1 MPRRL
6 PFSRRLRTAARWP
19 HGLALTSWRYMWRT
33 TPLHRSE
40 VPGALPLD
48 GPPPLPEGVADDA
61 VQHPSDGAGALF
73 HRVYRA
79 LIRQSRMGAEEL
91 VACIAADPD
100 RVAPS
105 EFASFTKVAGEPGT
119 MAVGDEY

>member
-6 PFSRRLRTAARWP
+6 PFARRLRTAARWP
-19 HGLALTSWRYMWRT
+19 PGVALTSWRYMWRT

-40 VPGALPLD
+40 VRGALPLD
-48 GPPPLPEGVADDA
+48 GPPPLPDAVVDDD
-61 VQHPSDGAGALF
+61 VQHPSDGAGPLF

-79 LIRQSRMGAEEL
+79 LIRESRMGPEEL
-91 VACIAADPD
+91 VGRIAADPD

-105 EFASFTKVAGEPGT
+105 EFA
-119 MAVGDEY
+119 